1 MLLPLIFT
9 IILLVNSVYVEKSK
23 VEADAD
29 ADVRSAERVLKRVFQ
44 NLNTPP
50 ITKMTEKLQANCPEG
65 FRD

>member
-23 VEADAD
+23 VEAD

-50 ITKMTEKLQANCPEG
+50 ITKMTEKLEANCPEG
-65 FRD
+65 YRD